1 MARPLPYIE
10 HTMVLQPA
18 HPDDHSPNRPSNRA
32 PQPKGRLNLLLSY
45 AGWQD
50 TPWVDRLPMILYPMG
65 IESHIASS
73 AHAAQRVIESNP
85 IHIAVVDLALPLGD
99 DPADSAQAEEAG
111 TRILNLL
118 ARLASPPPTVVIKRK
133 KTARD
138 DTREMTAALR
148 SGAFAVV
155 DRPHAQREIES
166 LLEVLRRCMS
176 RHYQNRW
183 PGAS

>member
-1 MARPLPYIE
+1 MARPLPYIQ
-10 HTMVLQPA
+10 HIMVLQ
-18 HPDDHSPNRPSNRA
+18 HPQSGDQQAQP
-32 PQPKGRLNLLLSY
+32 PKGRLNLLLSY

-65 IESHIASS
+65 IQSHIAAS
-73 AHAAQRVIESNP
+73 ASAAQRVIESNP
-85 IHIAVVDLALPLGD
+85 IHIAVVDLALPLGED
-99 DPADSAQAEEAG
+99 LGNEEEAG

-133 KTARD
+133 KTARE
-138 DTREMTAALR
+138 DTREMNAALR

-155 DRPHAQREIES
+155 DRPHAQPEIES
-166 LLEVLRRCMS
+166 LLDVLRRCMN

-183 PGAS
+183 PGESSS